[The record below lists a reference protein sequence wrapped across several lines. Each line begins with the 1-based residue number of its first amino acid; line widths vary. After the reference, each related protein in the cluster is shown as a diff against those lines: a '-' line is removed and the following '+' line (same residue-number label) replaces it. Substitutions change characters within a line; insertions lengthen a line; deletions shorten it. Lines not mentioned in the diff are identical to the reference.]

1 MSQKLKANSQKQHF
15 DQRIIIV
22 IFFTQHVTFL
32 TYFRR
37 TKERMNRSQYNKCVE
52 QFADRIFRF
61 ALSSLRNEDLAKD
74 VVQETF
80 ARIWEHVDTVEFERA
95 KSYLFTAAHHIM
107 IDEIRRCQKTEPLD
121 ESNVQEC
128 VGNSYN
134 DLQEVLHNALSTLPE
149 VQRNVILLRDY
160 EGYSYQEIGKITGL
174 SESQVKVYIFRGRTA
189 LKKQL
194 KSIDNLIDVEP

>member
-1 MSQKLKANSQKQHF
+1 
-15 DQRIIIV
+15 
-22 IFFTQHVTFL
+22 
-32 TYFRR
+32 
-37 TKERMNRSQYNKCVE
+37 MNRSQYNKCVE
-52 QFADRIFRF
+52 QFADRVFRF

-121 ESNVQEC
+121 ELNVQGC
-128 VGNSYN
+128 VGNSYS

>member
-1 MSQKLKANSQKQHF
+1 M
-15 DQRIIIV
+15 
-22 IFFTQHVTFL
+22 

-52 QFADRIFRF
+52 QYADRIFRF
-61 ALSSLRNEDLAKD
+61 ALSSLRDEDKAKD

-95 KSYLFTAAHHIM
+95 KPYLFTAAHHLM

-121 ESNVQEC
+121 ATYIQESIS
-128 VGNSYN
+128 NSYS
-134 DLQEVLHNALSTLPE
+134 DIQEVLHNALATLPE

-160 EGYSYQEIGKITGL
+160 EGYSYQEIGEITGL

>member
-1 MSQKLKANSQKQHF
+1 M
-15 DQRIIIV
+15 
-22 IFFTQHVTFL
+22 

-37 TKERMNRSQYNKCVE
+37 AKERMNRSQYNKCVE
-52 QFADRIFRF
+52 QYADRVFRF
-61 ALSSLRNEDLAKD
+61 ALSSLRDEDLAKD

-95 KSYLFTAAHHIM
+95 KPYLFTAAHHIM
-107 IDEIRRCQKTEPLD
+107 IDEIRRSQKTQPLD
-121 ESNVQEC
+121 VSNIQKSVS
-128 VGNSYN
+128 NSYS
-134 DLQEVLHNALSTLPE
+134 DVQEVLHRALTSLPE

-160 EGYSYQEIGKITGL
+160 EGYSYQEIGEITGL

-189 LKKQL
+189 LKKKL

>member
-1 MSQKLKANSQKQHF
+1 
-15 DQRIIIV
+15 
-22 IFFTQHVTFL
+22 
-32 TYFRR
+32 
-37 TKERMNRSQYNKCVE
+37 MNRSQYNKCVE
-52 QFADRIFRF
+52 QYADRIFRF
-61 ALSSLRNEDLAKD
+61 ALSSLRDEDKAKD

-95 KSYLFTAAHHIM
+95 KPYLFTTAHHLM

-121 ESNVQEC
+121 ATYIQESIS
-128 VGNSYN
+128 NSYN
-134 DLQEVLHNALSTLPE
+134 DIQEVLHNALATLPE

-160 EGYSYQEIGKITGL
+160 EGYSYQEIGEITGL

>member
-1 MSQKLKANSQKQHF
+1 M
-15 DQRIIIV
+15 
-22 IFFTQHVTFL
+22 

>member
-1 MSQKLKANSQKQHF
+1 MQKYH
-15 DQRIIIV
+15 
-22 IFFTQHVTFL
+22 FFTQHVTFL
-32 TYFRR
+32 TYFRSL
-37 TKERMNRSQYNKCVE
+37 KEHMNRSQYNKCVE
-52 QFADRIFRF
+52 QYADRVFRF
-61 ALSSLRNEDLAKD
+61 ALSSLHDEDLAKD

-95 KSYLFTAAHHIM
+95 KSYLFTTAYHIM
-107 IDEIRRCQKTEPLD
+107 IDEIRRGQKTQPLD
-121 ESNVQEC
+121 VSNVQKS
-128 VGNSYN
+128 VSNNYS
-134 DLQEVLHNALSTLPE
+134 DVQEVLHNALTTLPE

-160 EGYSYQEIGKITGL
+160 EGYSYQEISEITKL